1 MKTFHRLLLEKLL
14 KQNSVLVKGKILDA
28 GSGQRRYDHLFKGE
42 IIACDLNPKPEIKV
56 EKCDLCAL
64 PYQNEQFDSVLC
76 LEVLEYLTID
86 TVKVA
91 LKEIKRV
98 LRPGGLVL
106 LSSPFFYKDHQDN
119 LRLSAHYLASLF
131 NEIGFSDVYVSKFG
145 NKFTA
150 YYDMMRYGYFKAKYL
165 KPFYLLE
172 LALAMLAIKLFCLEN
187 KQDDFYT
194 GIMIKITKKNSECS
208 AN

>member
-14 KQNSVLVKGKILDA
+14 KQNSSLVKGKILDA

-42 IIACDLNPKPEIKV
+42 ITACDLNPKPEIKV
-56 EKCDLCAL
+56 EKCDIVCL
-64 PYQNEQFDSVLC
+64 PYVNEEFDSVLC

-106 LSSPFFYKDHQDN
+106 LSSPFFYKEHKDN
-119 LRLSAHYLASLF
+119 LRLSSHYIASLLK
-131 NEIGFSDVYVSKFG
+131 ELRFSDVQVIKFG

-150 YYDMMRYGYFKAKYL
+150 CYDIMRYSYFKAKFL

-172 LALAMLAIKLFCLEN
+172 LGLTMLAIKLFHLEN
-187 KQDDFYT
+187 IKDDFYT
-194 GIMIKITKKNSECS
+194 GIMIKITKNIEESS
-208 AN
+208 